1 MDIIGRKIP
10 ALKMP
15 ALIVFSLIRDP
26 LARCMSAFYH
36 FRESRKKKQISADC
50 TR

>member
-36 FRESRKKKQISADC
+36 FREAEEKKSII
-50 TR
+50 